1 MSTFGLR
8 THAQVVRFVGRSKLT
23 QRSASDTQMGSLR
36 HRRASGYILLSR
48 TGENVI
54 SAACLVR
61 VSLFRYHIVVILN
74 LQTEPGYSAW
84 TPGHPFPSHSY
95 QDVNCP
101 FSRLLCPDAR

>member
-1 MSTFGLR
+1 MSTFGLH

-74 LQTEPGYSAW
+74 LQNTWVQCVDTWPSLSLPFLPGY
-84 TPGHPFPSHSY
+84 
-95 QDVNCP
+95 
-101 FSRLLCPDAR
+101 